1 MCAWLTHDPLDVPAL
16 LAEVADEGCGGTA
29 VFVGTVRR
37 SAEDGAVVGIDYSGY
52 EAMAEAEFERIVAE
66 ARAQWPD
73 ARIALR
79 HRLGYVATGEVSVA
93 IAVAAP
99 HRSAA
104 FDACRFVIDQT
115 KDRVPI
121 WKKERLAAGE
131 ERWVNPHG
139 G

>member
-1 MCAWLTHDPLDVPAL
+1 MCAWLTHESLDVGAL
-16 LAEVADEGCGGTA
+16 LSEVTAEGCGATTI
-29 VFVGTVRR
+29 FLGTVRR
-37 SAEDGAVVGIDYSGY
+37 SADDGDVVGIEYSGY
-52 EAMAEAEFERIVAE
+52 NAMAEAELDGVLAD
-66 ARAQWPD
+66 ARARWPGV
-73 ARIALR
+73 RIAMR

-115 KDRVPI
+115 KERVPV
-121 WKKERLAAGE
+121 WKKERLAAGS
-131 ERWVNPHG
+131 ERWVGPRG

>member
-1 MCAWLTHDPLDVPAL
+1 MCPWLTHDPLDVTAL
-16 LAEVADEGCGGTA
+16 LAEVASEGCGATTL
-29 VFVGTVRR
+29 FLGTVRR
-37 SAEDGAVVGIDYSGY
+37 SADDGDVVGIEYSGY
-52 EAMAEAEFERIVAE
+52 DAMAEAEFDRIVAD
-66 ARAQWPD
+66 ARSLWPD

-99 HRSAA
+99 HRSVA

-115 KDRVPI
+115 KERVPI
-121 WKKERLAAGE
+121 WKKERLAAGT
-131 ERWVNPHG
+131 ERWVGPHG

>member
-1 MCAWLTHDPLDVPAL
+1 MCAWLTHDSLDLGAL
-16 LAEVADEGCGGTA
+16 LSEVTAEGCGATTI
-29 VFVGTVRR
+29 FLGTVRR
-37 SAEDGAVVGIDYSGY
+37 SADDGDVVGIEYSGY
-52 EAMAEAEFERIVAE
+52 DAMAEAELDGVLAD
-66 ARAQWPD
+66 ARARWPGV
-73 ARIALR
+73 RIAMR

-115 KDRVPI
+115 KERVPV
-121 WKKERLAAGE
+121 WKKERLAAGS
-131 ERWVNPHG
+131 ERWVGPRG

>member
-37 SAEDGAVVGIDYSGY
+37 SAADGAVVGIDYSGY
-52 EAMAEAEFERIVAE
+52 EAMAEAEFERIVAD

-115 KDRVPI
+115 KERVPI

-131 ERWVNPHG
+131 ERWVNTHG

>member
-37 SAEDGAVVGIDYSGY
+37 SAEDGAVEGIDYSGY
-52 EAMAEAEFERIVAE
+52 EAMAEAEFERIVAD

-115 KDRVPI
+115 KERVPI

-131 ERWVNPHG
+131 ERWVNTHG

>member
-1 MCAWLTHDPLDVPAL
+1 MCAWLTHDSLDVGAL
-16 LAEVADEGCGGTA
+16 LSEVTAEGCGATTI
-29 VFVGTVRR
+29 FLGTVRR
-37 SAEDGAVVGIDYSGY
+37 SADDGDVVGIEYSGY
-52 EAMAEAEFERIVAE
+52 NAMAEAELDGVLAD
-66 ARAQWPD
+66 ARARWPGV
-73 ARIALR
+73 RIAMR

-115 KDRVPI
+115 KERVPV
-121 WKKERLAAGE
+121 WKKERLAAGS
-131 ERWVNPHG
+131 ERWVGPRG

>member
-1 MCAWLTHDPLDVPAL
+1 MCAWLTHDPLDVVSL
-16 LAEVADEGCGGTA
+16 LAEVASEGCGATTL
-29 VFVGTVRR
+29 FLGTVRR
-37 SAEDGAVVGIDYSGY
+37 SAGDGDVVGIEYSGY
-52 EAMAEAEFERIVAE
+52 DAMAESELDRIVAD
-66 ARAQWPD
+66 ARSQWPD

-99 HRSAA
+99 HRSTA

-115 KDRVPI
+115 KERVPI
-121 WKKERLAAGE
+121 WKKERLAAGT
-131 ERWVNPHG
+131 ERWVGPHG

>member
-1 MCAWLTHDPLDVPAL
+1 MCPWLTHDPLDVSAL
-16 LAEVADEGCGGTA
+16 LAEVASEGCGATT
-29 VFVGTVRR
+29 VFLGTVRR
-37 SAEDGAVVGIDYSGY
+37 SESDGDVVGIEYSGY
-52 EAMAEAEFERIVAE
+52 DAMAEAELDGVLAD
-66 ARAQWPD
+66 ARARWPE

-79 HRLGYVATGEVSVA
+79 HRLGYVATGEASVA

-115 KDRVPI
+115 KERVPV
-121 WKKERLAAGE
+121 WKKERLAAGTV
-131 ERWVNPHG
+131 RWVGAHG

>member
-1 MCAWLTHDPLDVPAL
+1 MCAWLTHDSLDVGAL
-16 LAEVADEGCGGTA
+16 LSEVAAEGCGATT
-29 VFVGTVRR
+29 VFLGTVRR
-37 SAEDGAVVGIDYSGY
+37 SADDGDVVGIEYSGY
-52 EAMAEAEFERIVAE
+52 NAMAEAELDGVLAD
-66 ARAQWPD
+66 ARARWPGV
-73 ARIALR
+73 RIAMR

-115 KDRVPI
+115 KERVPV
-121 WKKERLAAGE
+121 WKKERLAAGS
-131 ERWVNPHG
+131 ERWVGPRG

>member
-1 MCAWLTHDPLDVPAL
+1 MCAWLTHDPLDVLSL

-37 SAEDGAVVGIDYSGY
+37 SAADGAVVGIDYSGY
-52 EAMAEAEFERIVAE
+52 EAMAEAEFERIVAD

-115 KDRVPI
+115 KERVPI

-131 ERWVNPHG
+131 ERWVNQHG

>member
-1 MCAWLTHDPLDVPAL
+1 MCAWLTHDPLDIAAL
-16 LAEVADEGCGGTA
+16 LAEVASEGRGATTL
-29 VFVGTVRR
+29 FLGTVRR
-37 SAEDGAVVGIDYSGY
+37 SADDGDVVGIEYSGY
-52 EAMAEAEFERIVAE
+52 DAMAEAELDRIVAD
-66 ARAQWPD
+66 ARSQWPD

-99 HRSAA
+99 HRSTA

-115 KDRVPI
+115 KERVPV
-121 WKKERLAAGE
+121 WKKERLAAGT
-131 ERWVNPHG
+131 ERWVGPHG